1 MLTTDPVIQAGVL
14 ATRECMIPGRA
25 RIKHSVQCFL
35 RELMREWPTDES
47 EDLLFSITAASK
59 RVGLDRSVLYVGRRN
74 LVADDAIRFH
84 QREDGSIVYYVDW
97 AKIVNAYG
105 MKRRSGSRRV
115 SLVRVCG
122 VPQGALHPGAGPET
136 AQALIQEGRMS
147 DV

>member
-47 EDLLFSITAASK
+47 EDLLFSITVASK

-74 LVADDAIRFH
+74 LVADDAIRFR

-105 MKRRSGSRRV
+105 MKRLGVQVHGESHSFESAGCPKEPCTPEPDPKQHKRSSKKG
-115 SLVRVCG
+115 
-122 VPQGALHPGAGPET
+122 E
-136 AQALIQEGRMS
+136 
-147 DV
+147 

>member
-14 ATRECMIPGRA
+14 ATRECMIPGRS

-47 EDLLFSITAASK
+47 EDLIFSITVASK

-74 LVADDAIRFH
+74 LVADDAIRFR
-84 QREDGSIVYYVDW
+84 QREDGGIVYYVDW

-105 MKRRSGSRRV
+105 MKRLGVQAHGEPHSFESAGCPKEPCAPEPDSKQHKRSSKKG
-115 SLVRVCG
+115 
-122 VPQGALHPGAGPET
+122 E
-136 AQALIQEGRMS
+136 
-147 DV
+147 